1 MPLLLLVL
9 SPEPQP
15 DMGLE
20 DEQRMLTGSG
30 DPKEVRVSGDST
42 SFHSPEAQ
50 DLTRQ
55 STGPSGPPFPTRV
68 CRVGRAG
75 FPVPFPRVR
84 RVTLGK

>member
-30 DPKEVRVSGDST
+30 DPKEVRVSGGST

-50 DLTRQ
+50 DLTQ

-75 FPVPFPRVR
+75 SPYPSPELV
-84 RVTLGK
+84 G